1 MLPHSSQYS
10 AYGSGRA
17 GHSLSQPGAAPSS
30 DFDELFSSQ
39 PGPSSGFG
47 HQPSQS
53 TKRPRCPECGT
64 RKMRLRAG
72 QLICKRGHVQQ
83 FFRVEEAEGDEY
95 IGDGIARKRRV
106 QKTHRVRR
114 LKSQHTPWYSQPET
128 DVEPDDSEEDQL
140 EHESSRAKKR
150 PRSAS
155 FRPAG
160 AEEEEDELLEDSQD
174 DESDNPRARPYSIR
188 EDSFFERTPHS
199 LRSYAASSAA
209 EESGFESEL
218 DSHARASR
226 RGIRSIWRSGVGL
239 HGAFEGR
246 FALLQCLQLVL
257 RLQLQKLRE
266 VWGDKLPRE
275 TEAVARDLWAM
286 FVSLLPVG
294 HYPPEPLIAA
304 TFDWHTRTALSQ
316 QRAAELFPNHQ
327 TYDPQADIHAH
338 RRTMLFNAFHHHCER
353 SARGEDVAAR
363 RFTTQH
369 VDDRAG
375 AEDPGVAKECIDWI
389 VGNAEDQRAT
399 SRSQRSS
406 EVESLADPEDE
417 LAQLDPV
424 FAEQRRQQRR
434 ATSESE
440 PHDTETEHGGLGGQG
455 GRTRRKRKRRFLP
468 PWATKNA
475 AGTAQTEILQ
485 LATVPT
491 TLSIVYLAL
500 HLLKV
505 PVFWAD
511 LVKLVASYELPFLN
525 VVHRLPLPLTRSLNK
540 DNVHHHMLDTDA
552 VPSISALH
560 LHTLGVA
567 ELLQR
572 TYGVEFGDANVSGQL
587 ARMTE
592 AMLLP
597 PTFYVATK
605 RLLDTVARGVTP
617 QLLPLRTKGR
627 QDAEEDG
634 KKAGLPGAAL
644 VQRLPKEFVLMA
656 ALLVTVKMRYG
667 LDGQE
672 RSEGVGVD
680 GAVSCAPELEAW
692 LAALD
697 ARRDR
702 FRASREA
709 VKRVDPTELD
719 PLSMS
724 EDQLDAYA
732 SFVENN
738 LVLSN
743 HIDLHE
749 WRRLEPQ
756 RRWAAFTNFVPELSR
771 SNPPRGEGSD
781 RGGGGGTTGWSELET
796 DLRRLYR
803 RHTARPKESGLKPG
817 EQYVMHQFAPSA
829 GAPSDA
835 DPLGLCCSPLYPRVM
850 QHANEVV
857 GISTPQSASVAM
869 DVLVDL
875 ECTRARTRGA
885 DAVIRTWEMAYG
897 IQAHLEAVERMLDAE
912 TEHRARN
919 IRRNLARAAPAR
931 SGGLAPEPEQDSH
944 QEHAQEQHE
953 QQLEQPQ
960 QQEDQDTDEDEDRSE
975 SPDI

>member
-1 MLPHSSQYS
+1 MQLP
-10 AYGSGRA
+10 R
-17 GHSLSQPGAAPSS
+17 
-30 DFDELFSSQ
+30 
-39 PGPSSGFG
+39 
-47 HQPSQS
+47 
-53 TKRPRCPECGT
+53 
-64 RKMRLRAG
+64 
-72 QLICKRGHVQQ
+72 
-83 FFRVEEAEGDEY
+83 
-95 IGDGIARKRRV
+95 
-106 QKTHRVRR
+106 
-114 LKSQHTPWYSQPET
+114 
-128 DVEPDDSEEDQL
+128 
-140 EHESSRAKKR
+140 
-150 PRSAS
+150 
-155 FRPAG
+155 
-160 AEEEEDELLEDSQD
+160 
-174 DESDNPRARPYSIR
+174 
-188 EDSFFERTPHS
+188 
-199 LRSYAASSAA
+199 AA

-353 SARGEDVAAR
+353 SARGEDVAHAASPRSMSTTAPTPRIQAWPRSASIGSSAMPKINAPRQGRSAR
-363 RFTTQH
+363 SRWRVWRIQRTNWHNSTRSLPNNAGSSGERRPRASHTTPRPSTA
-369 VDDRAG
+369 DRTGRAG
-375 AEDPGVAKECIDWI
+375 SGQAEDEAQAKAQIPAALGDQ
-389 VGNAEDQRAT
+389 NA
-399 SRSQRSS
+399 
-406 EVESLADPEDE
+406 V
-417 LAQLDPV
+417 
-424 FAEQRRQQRR
+424 
-434 ATSESE
+434 
-440 PHDTETEHGGLGGQG
+440 
-455 GRTRRKRKRRFLP
+455 
-468 PWATKNA
+468 
-475 AGTAQTEILQ
+475 GTAQTEILQ
-485 LATVPT
+485 LATVPDDA
-491 TLSIVYLAL
+491 I
-500 HLLKV
+500 HRV
-505 PVFWAD
+505 PRA
-511 LVKLVASYELPFLN
+511 ASAQGAGVLGRPGQARCVVRAAVLN

-634 KKAGLPGAAL
+634 KKASLPGAAL

-709 VKRVDPTELD
+709 VKRV
-719 PLSMS
+719 
-724 EDQLDAYA
+724 
-732 SFVENN
+732 
-738 LVLSN
+738 
-743 HIDLHE
+743 
-749 WRRLEPQ
+749 R
-756 RRWAAFTNFVPELSR
+756 
-771 SNPPRGEGSD
+771 SD
-781 RGGGGGTTGWSELET
+781 R
-796 DLRRLYR
+796 
-803 RHTARPKESGLKPG
+803 
-817 EQYVMHQFAPSA
+817 
-829 GAPSDA
+829 
-835 DPLGLCCSPLYPRVM
+835 
-850 QHANEVV
+850 
-857 GISTPQSASVAM
+857 
-869 DVLVDL
+869 
-875 ECTRARTRGA
+875 
-885 DAVIRTWEMAYG
+885 
-897 IQAHLEAVERMLDAE
+897 
-912 TEHRARN
+912 
-919 IRRNLARAAPAR
+919 AR
-931 SGGLAPEPEQDSH
+931 SA
-944 QEHAQEQHE
+944 
-953 QQLEQPQ
+953 
-960 QQEDQDTDEDEDRSE
+960 
-975 SPDI
+975 